1 MRFTGGAAP
10 EVSVVIPTHDRW
22 PIVQRAVATA
32 LNQVGVEVE
41 VIVVDDGST
50 DGTDERIGEIA
61 DERLRVLRLPTCQGG
76 ARARNAGIAEASAR
90 WIAFLDDD
98 DVWSP
103 HKLRLQLEMARAVR
117 ADFVYARAVHVQ
129 EPGVVTR
136 LMALPAPGGV
146 ALKLLSAN
154 VIPAGASNVLVRT
167 GLIRRLGAFDEQLD
181 HLADWDMWIRLAHE
195 ASAAACDEV
204 TVGYVEHATNRYKDA
219 GAVVD
224 VEFGYLAA
232 KHMHSSIAAGV
243 TFDGARFARGSALGY
258 LQAGRRVTAAG
269 VYLRSAV
276 AHRNAGNAVRA
287 AGALLGEDFRDRFA
301 RDTRGRPNRE
311 LGWLAG
317 VWDGEALPLHEG
329 GVRSH
334 AQNLT
339 YW

>member
-1 MRFTGGAAP
+1 
-10 EVSVVIPTHDRW
+10 
-22 PIVQRAVATA
+22 
-32 LNQVGVEVE
+32 
-41 VIVVDDGST
+41 VIVVDDGSS
-50 DGTDERIGEIA
+50 DGTAEYVTGHPDR
-61 DERLRVLRLPTCQGG
+61 RVSLVRHETSKGVS
-76 ARARNAGIAEASAR
+76 RARNAGLERVTTR
-90 WIAFLDDD
+90 WVSFVDDD

-136 LMALPAPGGV
+136 LMALPAPGSV

-154 VIPAGASNVLVRT
+154 VIPAGASNVLVRA
-167 GLIRRLGAFDEQLD
+167 GLIRRLGGFDEQLD

-204 TVGYVEHATNRYKDA
+204 TVGYVEHATNRYRDA

-224 VEFGYLAA
+224 VEFRYLAA
-232 KHMHSSIAAGV
+232 KHMHSSIAASV

-276 AHRNAGNAVRA
+276 AYRNAGNAVRA

-301 RDTRGRPNRE
+301 RDTRGRPTHG